1 MKTHTSIKTILNIL
15 LLSTS
20 FLTGLAANPSDLLA
34 LSIPVTSAISTA
46 AGDSITSSATLR
58 NETAVTSR
66 QIPVEVTAE
75 DFITKVYG
83 VFSPERSK
91 EELCTDCKNIL
102 ELLPEEDRM
111 GLWLDSTEGY
121 QISYYGQTIPDV
133 SAMATIERDS
143 VAGYGF
149 FFLFPY
155 EVSSREEMNARQAA
169 FCGSLLQE
177 MQDIGVVLGENQ
189 MADALF
195 EVSGDYK
202 GSMVDVRLIDEGR
215 TDGSGRFVLYLR
227 VDRKA

>member
-1 MKTHTSIKTILNIL
+1 MKTHTSIKTILTIL
-15 LLSTS
+15 LLSIS
-20 FLTGLAANPSDLLA
+20 FMTGLAANPSDLLA
-34 LSIPVTSAISTA
+34 SSIPVVSAISTA
-46 AGDSITSSATLR
+46 RGDSILSSATSR

-83 VFSPERSK
+83 VFSPGRTK
-91 EELCTDCKNIL
+91 DELCADCQKVL
-102 ELLPEEDRM
+102 DLMPEEDSM
-111 GLWLDSTEGY
+111 GLWLDSSEGY
-121 QISYYGQTIPDV
+121 QISYYGQTVPDV
-133 SAMATIERDS
+133 SAMATMERDS

-155 EVSSREEMNARQAA
+155 EVSSKEEMNARQAA

-202 GSMVDVRLIDEGR
+202 GSTVDVRLIDEDR
-215 TDGSGRFVLYLR
+215 TDGSGRYVLYLK

>member
-1 MKTHTSIKTILNIL
+1 MKTHFSIKTVFTFILI
-15 LLSTS
+15 SAS
-20 FLTGLAANPSDLLA
+20 FLTGGAGNNNNTIKET
-34 LSIPVTSAISTA
+34 SIASRHVPV
-46 AGDSITSSATLR
+46 
-58 NETAVTSR
+58 N
-66 QIPVEVTAE
+66 VTAE

-91 EELCTDCKNIL
+91 AELCADCANVL
-102 ELLPEEDRM
+102 NLMPEEDQM
-111 GLWLDSTEGY
+111 GLWLDGSDGY
-121 QISYYGQTIPDV
+121 QLNYYGQTIPDV

-143 VAGYGF
+143 VAGFGF

-155 EVSSREEMNARQAA
+155 ETTTKDEMNARQAA

-177 MQDIGVVLGENQ
+177 MQDIGVVLDENQ

-202 GSMVDVRLIDEGR
+202 GSMVDVRLIDEDKADGTGR
-215 TDGSGRFVLYLR
+215 YVLYLK